1 LLLYL
6 VMELHLFDP
15 YTTLAQAAVD
25 GRIRTRRK
33 PAFST
38 AETCHHFAI
47 ESLDRPGPLR
57 PQPYLYTCVRCKW
70 IFRIND
76 SRGSVLALDGL
87 GRRLAEPENAK
98 RVATFHR
105 GPCPAFPNFEY
116 AVGEIERE
124 SRIRAHLSSFV
135 GMLRSLTD
143 WSGRRS
149 RSRGRQTTAS

>member
-1 LLLYL
+1 
-6 VMELHLFDP
+6 MELHLFDP

-76 SRGSVLALDGL
+76 SRGSVIALDGL

-98 RVATFHR
+98 RIATFHR
-105 GPCPAFPNFEY
+105 GPCPAFPIFDY
-116 AVGEIERE
+116 AVPETEQRE
-124 SRIRAHLSSFV
+124 HRMRAYLSRFV
-135 GMLRSLTD
+135 GTIRDLTG

-149 RSRGRQTTAS
+149 RDRGRQTTTTS

>member
-1 LLLYL
+1 
-6 VMELHLFDP
+6 MQLHLFDP
-15 YTTLAQAAVD
+15 YTTLAHAAV
-25 GRIRTRRK
+25 GGSLRIVRK

-76 SRGSVLALDGL
+76 SRGSVIALDGL
-87 GRRLAEPENAK
+87 GRRLGEPENAR

-105 GPCPAFPNFEY
+105 GPCPSFPIFEY
-116 AVGEIERE
+116 EVPEIRRE
-124 SRIRAHLSSFV
+124 NRLHSYLSRFAET
-135 GMLRSLTD
+135 LRNLTD
-143 WSGRRS
+143 FGKRRG